1 MSMKLADHTSFGNL
15 ERDIWEDTTMQTIRE
30 ATAGIATVRLLKD
43 KDVFKGIVIIKGQ
56 VEAHE
61 EGEHA
66 DDVWRRLHDRAAR
79 LNPSFFGFDGAR
91 ARFLRFF
98 PEGFQSS
105 DYFKEERGYKLT
117 AKERLDKTVPIDKA
131 LNGSGYGEAV
141 LSIFRETNLLFPVEK
156 TRLQDVLRGPTADQ
170 FIRAAAKFAM
180 GEIKAGIAEM
190 ERVLKPHVIAKWTAV
205 TYLPFLWRPDAH
217 MFLKPTVTTEFASRV
232 GHWFANEYSPM
243 LDAAVYESLLDLA
256 STTTEEI
263 ADLEPRDNIDVQSF
277 IWTVGEY
284 VESDKLPD

>member
-1 MSMKLADHTSFGNL
+1 
-15 ERDIWEDTTMQTIRE
+15 MQTIRE

-43 KDVFKGIVIIKGQ
+43 KDIFKGIVIIKGQ

-105 DYFKEERGYKLT
+105 NYFKEERGYKLA

-232 GHWFANEYSPM
+232 GHRFANEYSPM
-243 LDAAVYESLLDLA
+243 LDAAVYDCWTSHLQRRKRSRTLSPGITSTSKVSFGPWANMWNRISCPTSLRPTQKA
-256 STTTEEI
+256 R
-263 ADLEPRDNIDVQSF
+263 AAGAAVAARV
-277 IWTVGEY
+277 
-284 VESDKLPD
+284 